1 MRQFYASQVRFK
13 LTETFSS
20 RRDVVQCLEELHRVG
35 FHCEQV
41 SRSSFGELVM
51 GILDFSHSEPFVA
64 CVPSYADVCIGIL
77 GVKEMPFDEGH
88 D

>member
-1 MRQFYASQVRFK
+1 
-13 LTETFSS
+13 
-20 RRDVVQCLEELHRVG
+20 
-35 FHCEQV
+35 
-41 SRSSFGELVM
+41 M